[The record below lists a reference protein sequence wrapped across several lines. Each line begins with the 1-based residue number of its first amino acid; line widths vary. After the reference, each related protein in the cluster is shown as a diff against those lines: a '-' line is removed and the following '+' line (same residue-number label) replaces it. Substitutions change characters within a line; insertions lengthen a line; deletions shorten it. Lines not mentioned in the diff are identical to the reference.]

1 MPEHSTNADLRT
13 PHTTMK
19 NICTLTLCALLLAV
33 RPVAAAENVSLVYP
47 TTDEPSFVVD
57 VPSDWELTKAEE
69 QGDYFHLDGPTG
81 AVFSMRTIPGSEDAL
96 AESMK
101 NCLSNV
107 GEKFDDIELGDAQDW
122 TPSGMTG
129 FYAVGDAK
137 EKSSGKN
144 VRLAFAW
151 CALPNDQIAEL
162 WFVTDADDTQGMDQA
177 NKIVNSLQAP

>member
-1 MPEHSTNADLRT
+1 
-13 PHTTMK
+13 MK
-19 NICTLTLCALLLAV
+19 NLLILSLCTLLLAA
-33 RPVAAAENVSLVYP
+33 RPAAAAELLTLVYP
-47 TTDEPSFVVD
+47 TSDAPSFVVD

-69 QGDYFHLDGPTG
+69 EGDYFHLDGPTG
-81 AVFSMRTIPGSEDAL
+81 AVFSMRTIEGSEDAL
-96 AESMK
+96 ADSMK

-137 EKSSGKN
+137 EKSSGKD

-151 CALPNDQIAEL
+151 CALPNDEIAEL
-162 WFVTDADDTQGMDQA
+162 WFVTDVDDAKGMDQA
-177 NKIVNSLQAP
+177 NKIVNSLRAP